1 MGHPGLG
8 TEMLF
13 ESQQGR
19 NWERTMNYLSP
30 SEYESYGLEATT
42 PGAWV
47 AAASAVMD
55 AHCRRATL
63 AVAQYTERLRMLSG
77 RNTVR
82 LTYLPLTTVVPAQSP
97 LISARG
103 RYAVPR
109 RGEWP
114 YEEMSTSVA
123 WAFGL
128 PGLWNDL
135 SVADLDVCAD
145 TGELSL
151 PVNALGLGFSE
162 IEVVY
167 TAGLAVLPDPVKVAC
182 AQIVRNAQSTP
193 ALNVRR
199 GRLDQMYLDYFSDS
213 LLDETVRELLAPY
226 VAQKVG

>member
-1 MGHPGLG
+1 
-8 TEMLF
+8 
-13 ESQQGR
+13 
-19 NWERTMNYLSP
+19 MNYLSP

-42 PGAWV
+42 PPAWV
-47 AAASAVMD
+47 AAASAVID
-55 AHCRRATL
+55 AHCRRASL
-63 AVAQYTERLRMLSG
+63 AVTQYTERLRMVSG

-82 LTYLPLTTVVPAQSP
+82 LTYLPLAAVAPATSP
-97 LISARG
+97 MLSARG

-114 YEEMSTSVA
+114 YEEMSASVS
-123 WAFGL
+123 WVFGL
-128 PGLWNDL
+128 PGTWSELTVSN
-135 SVADLDVCAD
+135 LDVCVD

-162 IEVVY
+162 VEVVY
-167 TAGLAVLPDPVKVAC
+167 TAGLATLPDTVKLAC

-199 GRLDQMYLDYFSDS
+199 GSLDRMYLDYFSDS
-213 LLDETVRELLAPY
+213 LLDQTVRELLAPY

>member
-1 MGHPGLG
+1 
-8 TEMLF
+8 
-13 ESQQGR
+13 
-19 NWERTMNYLSP
+19 MNYLSP
-30 SEYESYGLEATT
+30 SEYESYGLESTT
-42 PGAWV
+42 PAAWV

-63 AVAQYTERLRMLSG
+63 GVSQYTERLRMVSG
-77 RNTVR
+77 RNTTR
-82 LTYLPLTTVVPAQSP
+82 LTYLPLTVVAPATSP
-97 LISARG
+97 VISARG
-103 RYAVPR
+103 RYSIPR

-114 YEEMSTSVA
+114 YEEMSASIA

-135 SVADLDVCAD
+135 SVEDLDVAMD

-151 PVNALGLGFSE
+151 PVNALGLAFSE
-162 IEVVY
+162 IEVTY
-167 TAGLAVLPDPVKVAC
+167 TAGLATLPNPVKVAC

-199 GRLDQMYLDYFSDS
+199 GRLDRMYIDYFSDS

>member
-1 MGHPGLG
+1 
-8 TEMLF
+8 
-13 ESQQGR
+13 
-19 NWERTMNYLSP
+19 MNYLSP

-42 PGAWV
+42 PPAWV
-47 AAASAVMD
+47 AAASAVID
-55 AHCRRATL
+55 AHCRRASL
-63 AVAQYTERLRMLSG
+63 AVTQYTERLRMVSG

-82 LTYLPLTTVVPAQSP
+82 LTYLPLAAVAPATSP
-97 LISARG
+97 MLSARG

-114 YEEMSTSVA
+114 YEEMSASVS
-123 WAFGL
+123 WVFGL
-128 PGLWNDL
+128 PGTWSELT
-135 SVADLDVCAD
+135 VANLDVCVD

-162 IEVVY
+162 VEVVY
-167 TAGLAVLPDPVKVAC
+167 TAGLATLPDTVKLAC

-199 GRLDQMYLDYFSDS
+199 GSLDRMYLDYFSDS
-213 LLDETVRELLAPY
+213 LLDQTVRELLAPY

>member
-1 MGHPGLG
+1 
-8 TEMLF
+8 
-13 ESQQGR
+13 
-19 NWERTMNYLSP
+19 MNYLSP

-42 PGAWV
+42 PSAWV

-63 AVAQYTERLRMLSG
+63 AVAQYTERLRMVSG

-82 LTYLPLTTVVPAQSP
+82 LTYLPLAALAPASSP
-97 LISARG
+97 LVSARA

-114 YEEMSTSVA
+114 YEEMSATVA

-128 PGLWNDL
+128 PGAWNDL
-135 SVADLDVCAD
+135 SVTDLDVCQD
-145 TGELSL
+145 TGEVSL
-151 PVNALGLGFSE
+151 PVNALGLTFSE
-162 IEVVY
+162 IEIVY
-167 TAGLAVLPDPVKVAC
+167 TAGLANLPDPVKVAC

-199 GRLDQMYLDYFSDS
+199 GRLDRMYLDYFSDS
-213 LLDETVRELLAPY
+213 LLDQTVRELLAPY
-226 VAQKVG
+226 VAQKAG